1 MKVHII
7 WEYPRSETLRFRR
20 ALNKSTISPVAKL
33 NIINLKHFLV
43 KRNKDR
49 TLNCTKKEL
58 LSHVIWQNTLGERQE
73 RAGLFTELSPELRNL
88 SKLEKKKMSE
98 SINSNIKAESEQR
111 NDAEEYIMV
120 VIQFG

>member
-1 MKVHII
+1 MYQKRIA
-7 WEYPRSETLRFRR
+7 ESEWNFHSL
-20 ALNKSTISPVAKL
+20 
-33 NIINLKHFLV
+33 H
-43 KRNKDR
+43 
-49 TLNCTKKEL
+49 
-58 LSHVIWQNTLGERQE
+58 SHVIWKNTLGERQE

-111 NDAEEYIMV
+111 NDAEKYMV